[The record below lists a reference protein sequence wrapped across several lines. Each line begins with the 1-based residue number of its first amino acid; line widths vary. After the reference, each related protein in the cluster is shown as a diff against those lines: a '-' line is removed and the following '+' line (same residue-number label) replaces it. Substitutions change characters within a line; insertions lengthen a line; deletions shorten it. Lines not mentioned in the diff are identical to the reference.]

1 MRIYPMM
8 RWLSPVILT
17 AYLGFRAFSQPT
29 IASEVL
35 LFNLVA
41 IFAAAAILSSKIP
54 DDRTAQRVSATAM
67 LFWALGSMLSSIDS
81 FFATNFSLFA
91 EIGYLA
97 FYPALFFGMNRAL
110 RYESRTRRVEF
121 LDIASLALGG
131 STLLAIFLIEPVG
144 RTLEGTSWEIFLA
157 IIYPVADLV
166 LLLFVTFLVF
176 SHGLSKRNTAV
187 LVGTLIYTASDLYFL
202 WQTSSDRYIFA
213 SLSDSLWLLSFIAIS
228 QAFYFPAD
236 EKRSET
242 VFNPVISIVTAIAS
256 AVVIVV
262 TVLDPE
268 YFPRFAIIPAVATLT
283 LAFAR
288 MTFAISDAKRINEE
302 QLLARTDELTG
313 LPNRRRFLASFDQF
327 CQNEGSLLILDLD
340 GFKGVNDLLG
350 HEVGDQLLRQVA
362 KRFERALPKGALL
375 ARLGGD
381 EFGVL
386 VPGVEGVETALALR
400 ATLSYPFMIA
410 GHQLR
415 LDVSIGEARHDPKAP
430 LAQSLGQSLLRRAD
444 EAMYQAKRSKSGVAS
459 WSEAIMRHRV

>member
-54 DDRTAQRVSATAM
+54 DDRTAQRVSAAAL

-97 FYPALFFGMNRAL
+97 FYPVLFFGINRAL
-110 RYESRTRRVEF
+110 RYESRTGRVEF

-176 SHGLSKRNTAV
+176 SHGLSKRNIAI
-187 LVGTLIYTASDLYFL
+187 LVGTLIYTASDL
-202 WQTSSDRYIFA
+202 
-213 SLSDSLWLLSFIAIS
+213 
-228 QAFYFPAD
+228 
-236 EKRSET
+236 
-242 VFNPVISIVTAIAS
+242 
-256 AVVIVV
+256 
-262 TVLDPE
+262 
-268 YFPRFAIIPAVATLT
+268 
-283 LAFAR
+283 
-288 MTFAISDAKRINEE
+288 
-302 QLLARTDELTG
+302 
-313 LPNRRRFLASFDQF
+313 
-327 CQNEGSLLILDLD
+327 
-340 GFKGVNDLLG
+340 
-350 HEVGDQLLRQVA
+350 
-362 KRFERALPKGALL
+362 
-375 ARLGGD
+375 
-381 EFGVL
+381 
-386 VPGVEGVETALALR
+386 
-400 ATLSYPFMIA
+400 
-410 GHQLR
+410 
-415 LDVSIGEARHDPKAP
+415 
-430 LAQSLGQSLLRRAD
+430 
-444 EAMYQAKRSKSGVAS
+444 
-459 WSEAIMRHRV
+459 